1 MPGPP
6 LTDKRGMRHLTRILP
21 IALLCLGVP
30 ATAAARLRTVAPP
43 GDSGISQYAEVV
55 PTAAG
60 ATPPRGGGGGAVGGK
75 GSALT
80 ASQRG
85 HLNALGPDGRALA
98 AVVYATAPQA
108 LGVPVPSRAAT
119 RSATGVG
126 RAGGSGG
133 GSTGSPGASG
143 SPAASAALPSS
154 SRSSPVSMLLGAA
167 AGDGGGGLGIWLPG
181 FMLVSALGVGV
192 LAVRRR
198 RAAP

>member
-108 LGVPVPSRAAT
+108 LGVPVASRAAT
-119 RSATGVG
+119 RPATGVG

-133 GSTGSPGASG
+133 ASADSSG
-143 SPAASAALPSS
+143 SPVARSLPSS
-154 SRSSPVSMLLGAA
+154 PTSSPVSIVLGAA
-167 AGDGGGGLGIWLPG
+167 AGQGSGGLGIWLPG

-198 RAAP
+198 RAAS